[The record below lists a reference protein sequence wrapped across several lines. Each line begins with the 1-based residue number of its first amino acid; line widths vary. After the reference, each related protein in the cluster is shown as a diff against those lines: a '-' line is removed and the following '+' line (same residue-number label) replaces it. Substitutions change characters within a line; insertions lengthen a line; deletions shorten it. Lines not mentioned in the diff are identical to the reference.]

1 MQRSVQNTKFY
12 EAFVTSCITRH
23 WSICT
28 QATPSPARAKP
39 QRARRGYALAPLA
52 LQQKAIMAMLR
63 ACHSAQAF
71 SQEALS
77 SDELFSGLGTFS
89 FEVGALQ
96 RCLGDTGKG
105 TCVHLCRAG
114 LAALRDIEAH
124 VRELLEAGAGMREL
138 LEYMK
143 RGAAPWGKFTT
154 KSSSEF
160 VLMQTGLSLV
170 VRPRG

>member
-1 MQRSVQNTKFY
+1 MQNTKFY

-52 LQQKAIMAMLR
+52 LQQKAIKAMLR

-77 SDELFSGLGTFS
+77 SDELFSGLEAFS
-89 FEVGALQ
+89 VEVGALQ
-96 RCLGDTGKG
+96 RCLGNTGKG

-114 LAALRDIEAH
+114 LAALRDIEAQ
-124 VRELLEAGAGMREL
+124 VRQLLAADAGVPEV
-138 LEYMK
+138 LEYIK
-143 RGAAPWGKFTT
+143 EGAAPWGRRN
-154 KSSSEF
+154 SNSGSEF